1 MQRAAIAGTAALSL
15 AGRYANQDTV
25 PIPSPW
31 IIVKLVS
38 WHLAGLV
45 LTVAVI
51 PFAGTL
57 LAAWVWLRGRRS
69 RPEVTAFAA
78 VSLSVTAAIVL
89 ITAGASYGQ
98 SYVHP
103 GAGGDLPRIHERY
116 MFYVL
121 PLFLVAMLATTRL
134 PRSVRL
140 LRAGAVAALLTGLLP
155 LIIPWRTVMNFT
167 ISADTFSFTPF
178 AVSAPHGGLKAQP
191 HAALVAAAYA
201 LCLAFIY
208 VLARPRDRDH
218 RRDRRSVVY
227 LGLCRS
233 RRAARRA
240 SSLRDCEL
248 APGEGRDWVDAAGV
262 GGERRP
268 RRPRDGHSRLR
279 ELAVE
284 ETAFFNDA
292 VSRLYYTCSPL
303 LSRRLRR
310 AARCAST
317 GSGVSIRAVSHCG
330 RSTSSSSATR
340 ACRVACWRR
349 TGRAGSSCSSRREEY

>member
-1 MQRAAIAGTAALSL
+1 MLYSSLEMSESLAYPLCLFAIWAMLAAIRSPSRRGDAVVLGLCLLCTAARLQFIVLLPAALVAVAVAAAVARDRPGSAPRRVLAGLRAHGLLSAATAGLVLLAGAAIAGTAALSL

-57 LAAWVWLRGRRS
+57 LAAWVWLRGGRS

-178 AVSAPHGGLKAQP
+178 AALG
-191 HAALVAAAYA
+191 AARRPQGSTARRAGRRSLRTLFGVHLRACAAE
-201 LCLAFIY
+201 
-208 VLARPRDRDH
+208 DRDH

-227 LGLCRS
+227 LDLCDRAG
-233 RRAARRA
+233 AARRA
-240 SSLRDCEL
+240 SSLGDCQL
-248 APGEGRDWVDAAGV
+248 APGE
-262 GGERRP
+262 P
-268 RRPRDGHSRLR
+268 
-279 ELAVE
+279 
-284 ETAFFNDA
+284 
-292 VSRLYYTCSPL
+292 
-303 LSRRLRR
+303 
-310 AARCAST
+310 
-317 GSGVSIRAVSHCG
+317 
-330 RSTSSSSATR
+330 
-340 ACRVACWRR
+340 
-349 TGRAGSSCSSRREEY
+349 